1 MFNKLIQFEIRY
13 QFKQRAFLFL
23 SLLFLIIGIQ
33 IGRQGYGRGT
43 SIYNSPQSIT
53 EITGILTLGAVF
65 IIMFFVI
72 SGVLKDSRYNM
83 QPIIFSTPVKK
94 QYYFWSQFLGVFM
107 ASVLSFSSFLLGF
120 FITTL
125 FPNLD
130 PELVNAFHIADYLWT
145 LLIIVLPNIFICT
158 AIIFSVS
165 ILTKSN
171 VATYASAILIYALY
185 FLCSLFLNS
194 PIMASSTQMSAD
206 SYVMAALLDP
216 FGLSAL
222 FEQTQFWTVFE
233 KNSKY
238 IAFAGN
244 FMWNRLLWVLVG
256 VITLLVTYR
265 LFSFRTIQ
273 KKTKKKISLDNGL
286 INTVPY
292 HKAAVNTTYK
302 SQISAFISL
311 FKIEMTNSMKSL
323 PFIGVVLLWITI
335 VIIEVFSR
343 IVEGGP
349 YNDSLYPAM
358 YKLIELFV
366 DPLLFLS
373 YILIIFYSGEI
384 VWRERSLHFNGII
397 DSSPTRNLPF
407 FLSKFLAILGLP
419 MVLIVMGALIA
430 MLLQGVFG
438 YDHFEIDLYLSL
450 FYNPGLT
457 FVFYALLALV
467 IQSLIPNKYLG
478 MGITGLIIVF
488 LGTSLSSS
496 IGLQH
501 PMLLL
506 GKLPNINFSGMN
518 GFSGIVKG
526 YNYLAVYWLL
536 FASLLAFLS
545 FKLWKRGVSTSLK
558 FRFKL
563 MVSNWGKKS
572 TMVLTSLLL
581 LFGTS
586 AATVYYNT
594 NVETDYI
601 TTQEHLDLREDYERL
616 FKKYEDLRGLFPIKM
631 ETEVDLYPSD
641 SRYVVRATYVLKNK
655 SSKTLKQYLITEK
668 EPLQSISL
676 AGGELVEHN
685 KDLGTYLFDFK
696 TPIRPNDDLLFTY
709 IVDKQLKGFE
719 TSKNI
724 VKNGTYIQHRDFE
737 PALGYRTALEI
748 SNPLERKERGLP
760 EREEETISEDHIVT
774 TQSSIGRV
782 YYKTVVSTEHNQI
795 ALGSG
800 ELIKKWR
807 DTNRNYY
814 EYASEALIMPTMGYF
829 SANYD
834 VHSTTHKGI
843 KIEQYFMPES
853 AYNNNRI
860 EESTINTLN
869 YCTENFGPYPF
880 KHIRIAQIPSH
891 WSFGGFAHPG
901 TISMTEDMLH
911 LVDLRDST
919 DFDLVAKRTIH
930 EVAHQ
935 WFGHI
940 LGPKPVEGGSMFVE
954 GFAKYSEAVVMENMY
969 GKSAIWELSR
979 NANKKY
985 FTWRTYDTQVE
996 PPIYQ
1001 VSGQGFLSYGK
1012 NYTVMLALREL
1023 IGEDVVNKVIKNL
1036 TEKYRDQVQL
1046 EVTSVAFL
1054 NEIYK
1059 VAPQEYHDLIDD
1071 WFKRVITY
1079 DLKIETASVTKKQS
1093 SNQFEV
1099 VIDVSS
1105 ERFETNKDGSE
1116 TKIDINEPIKIGLFS
1131 KHPKEYGLNEKPIYT
1146 SNYIF
1151 NKDTSQIIITVNQ
1164 EPVYVAI
1171 DAYGTRSDE
1180 NYTDNIFRIE

>member
-1 MFNKLIQFEIRY
+1 MFKKLIQFEISY
-13 QFKQRAFLFL
+13 QFKQKAFVFL

-33 IGRQGYGRGT
+33 IGRQGYGRGAT
-43 SIYNSPQSIT
+43 IYNSPQSIS

-72 SGVLKDSRYNM
+72 NGVLKDSRYNM
-83 QPIIFSTPVKK
+83 QPIMFSTPVKK
-94 QYYFWSQFLGVFM
+94 QHYFWSQFLGVFM
-107 ASVLSFSSFLLGF
+107 ASVLAFCSFLIGF
-120 FITTL
+120 AITTEL
-125 FPNLD
+125 PNLD
-130 PELVNAFHIADYLWT
+130 PELVNAFQITDYLWT
-145 LLIIVLPNIFICT
+145 ILIIVLPNIFICT

-171 VATYASAILIYALY
+171 VATYASAILIYAFY

-194 PIMASSTQMSAD
+194 PIMASSAQLSAD

-222 FEQTQFWTVFE
+222 FEQTQYWTVFE

-256 VITLLVTYR
+256 VITLVVTYR

-273 KKTKKKISLDNGL
+273 KKIKKSVSQDQEL

-292 HKAAVNTTYK
+292 RTVMVNTSNK
-302 SQISAFISL
+302 SQIRAFFSL
-311 FKIEMTNSMKSL
+311 FKLEMANSMKSL
-323 PFIGVVLLWITI
+323 PFIGVVLLWIAI

-384 VWRERSLHFNGII
+384 VWRERSLNFNGII
-397 DSSPTRNLPF
+397 DSSPTKNLPF
-407 FLSKFLAILGLP
+407 FFSKFLAILGLP
-419 MVLIVMGALIA
+419 LVLIVMGIA
-430 MLLQGVFG
+430 VSMLLQGVFG
-438 YDHFEIDLYLSL
+438 YDQFEIGSYLSL

-457 FVFYALLALV
+457 LVFYALLALV

-506 GKLPNINFSGMN
+506 GNLPKINISGMN

-536 FASLLAFLS
+536 FGSLLAFLS

-563 MVSNWGKKS
+563 MFSNWSKKS
-572 TMVLTSLLL
+572 TIVFTSLLL

-586 AATVYYNT
+586 ATAVYYNT
-594 NVETDYI
+594 NVETHYI
-601 TTQEHLDLREDYERL
+601 TSQENLDLRKDYERL
-616 FKKYEDLRGLFPIKM
+616 FKKYEELRGLFPVKM

-641 SRYVVRATYVLKNK
+641 KRYVVKATYILKNK
-655 SSKTLKQYLITEK
+655 SSETLKQYLITEK
-668 EPLQSISL
+668 EPLKSISI

-685 KDLGTYLFDFK
+685 EDLGTYVFDFK
-696 TPIRPNDDLLFTY
+696 KPIEPDDEVLFTY
-709 IVDKQLKGFE
+709 TLDKQLKGFE

-724 VKNGTYIQHRDFE
+724 VDNGTYMQHRDFE

-748 SNPLERKERGLP
+748 SNPIERKKRGLP
-760 EREEETISEDHIVT
+760 EREEETISDDHIVT
-774 TQSSIGRV
+774 TQSSVGRV
-782 YYKTVVSTEHNQI
+782 YYKTVVSTEYDQI
-795 ALGSG
+795 ALGTG
-800 ELIKKWR
+800 ELKKKWT
-807 DTNRNYY
+807 DNNRNYF
-814 EYASEALIMPTMGYF
+814 EYASEGLIMPMMGYF

-834 VHSTTHKGI
+834 LQSTTHNGI
-843 KIEQYFMPES
+843 EIEQYFMPES
-853 AYNNNRI
+853 AYNNDRI
-860 EESTINTLN
+860 EESTINTLD

-954 GFAKYSEAVVMENMY
+954 GFAKYAEAVVMENMY

-985 FTWRTYDTQVE
+985 FTWRTYDSAVE

-1012 NYTVMLALREL
+1012 NYTVMLALRDL
-1023 IGEDVVNKVIKNL
+1023 IGEDVLNKVIKIF
-1036 TEKYRDQVQL
+1036 TDTYRNQVEL

-1059 VAPQEYHDLIDD
+1059 VAPQEHHTLIDD

-1079 DLKIETASVTKKQS
+1079 DLKIDNVSVTKKQS

-1099 VIDVSS
+1099 VIDVST
-1105 ERFETNKDGSE
+1105 ERFQVNKDGSE
-1116 TKIDINEPIKIGLFS
+1116 TKIAINEPIKIGIFK
-1131 KHPKEYGLNEKPIYT
+1131 KHPKSYGLNETPIYT
-1146 SNYIF
+1146 SNYVF
-1151 NKDTSQIIITVNQ
+1151 NKDKSQITIIVDE

-1180 NYTDNIFRIE
+1180 NLVDNLVKL